1 MTMQLKFISKE
12 DAHKLIDEVP
22 GDGIMILQYDNFC
35 GISDTG
41 KYIRKRK
48 GKNYVDKA
56 SVLVLARNDPISMLN
71 LHQRYF
77 SDFSDYKREKIVRSI
92 LLPKLE
98 WYIIPIRFKIPNGD
112 DILNVVQQF
121 LLDNRYI
128 DKICLVYSQ
137 YNQLIYHLW

>member
-1 MTMQLKFISKE
+1 MQLKFISKE

-98 WYIIPIRFKIPNGD
+98 
-112 DILNVVQQF
+112 
-121 LLDNRYI
+121 
-128 DKICLVYSQ
+128 
-137 YNQLIYHLW
+137 